1 MRLKNYSREALNM
14 KKMSF
19 DFSTTFNEKN
29 VFTDTKWV
37 KENDPEV
44 YARLHELMEGFV
56 ADESNQTTQEDL
68 ESFEAGKWCVGYF
81 FEEDEGEITVSI
93 YAGETWQDV
102 ANQPPWLEET
112 VSVEDFKESYPYQ
125 KYIERL
131 ED

>member
-1 MRLKNYSREALNM
+1 M
-14 KKMSF
+14 KKMNF
-19 DFSTTFNEKN
+19 DFLKTFDEKK

-44 YARLHELMEGFV
+44 YDRLHELMEGFV
-56 ADESNQTTQEDL
+56 ADESNQTTQDDL
-68 ESFEAGKWCVGYF
+68 ESFESGKWCVEYCFTENDGNL
-81 FEEDEGEITVSI
+81 TVRI

-112 VSVEDFKESYPYQ
+112 VSSQEFFEDWPYRTYLE
-125 KYIERL
+125 KL

>member
-1 MRLKNYSREALNM
+1 M
-14 KKMSF
+14 KF
-19 DFSTTFNEKN
+19 DEKK

-44 YARLHELMEGFV
+44 YDRLHELMEGFV

-68 ESFEAGKWCVGYF
+68 ESFEAGWCVEYCFVVDG
-81 FEEDEGEITVSI
+81 DKITIRV
-93 YAGETWQDV
+93 YAGETWQAV
-102 ANQPPWLEET
+102 ADQPPWLEDT
-112 VSVEDFKESYPYQ
+112 VTVEEFKENYPCQ